1 MTLCARRRFM
11 AVTVFATL
19 LAPLA
24 AVASQ
29 AQPFAW
35 WKSEEFR
42 RELNLTPEQAAKI
55 DEIFQTTQPELRQEW
70 EELDR
75 NEARLSRLIENSAD
89 EAAIVRHIDRVE
101 TSRANLNKT
110 RSLMLVR
117 MRQVLTPE
125 QRARMREL
133 EEAARRPDDRRPGGA
148 PAPNARPGI

>member
-1 MTLCARRRFM
+1 MMLSARRRLV
-11 AVTVFATL
+11 AVTVLATFVAA
-19 LAPLA
+19 LAEA
-24 AVASQ
+24 GSQ

-42 RELNLTPEQAAKI
+42 SELNLTPEQTARI
-55 DEIFQTTQPELRQEW
+55 DEIFRSTFPELRQEID
-70 EELDR
+70 ELDR
-75 NEARLSRLIENSAD
+75 QEARLSRLIESNVD
-89 EAAIVRHIDRVE
+89 EAVIVRHIDRVE

-133 EEAARRPDDRRPGGA
+133 EEVERPRSGRRSGDTSTPNPRPDF
-148 PAPNARPGI
+148 